1 MLLLFEKNDSGVRE
15 EHDAR
20 ERENVLIAVPCG
32 DEKISIMM
40 KIEWRYWQTQINEI
54 CRLRGDTY
62 LFKASES
69 GIFFSETTFD
79 LSWRVI
85 FKNRKTKKIGFLIDY
100 FISEPRVFFTHNART
115 RTIDVSYSFLRSCL
129 FRRIPYILEIDRV
142 RLREEDP
149 IEKKWFENRVQGFHR
164 ERERERESKI
174 SILKKSNVSWF

>member
-1 MLLLFEKNDSGVRE
+1 MLLLFEKKDSGVRE

-69 GIFFSETTFD
+69 GIFFSETTFWFELTCHLQKPKNKENWISHRLFHLWTSRFLHTQRTNPNYRRIILIPPFLFVQTYTVHFGD
-79 LSWRVI
+79 WQSQIERRGS
-85 FKNRKTKKIGFLIDY
+85 NRKKMIWE
-100 FISEPRVFFTHNART
+100 SRT
-115 RTIDVSYSFLRSCL
+115 RIS
-129 FRRIPYILEIDRV
+129 
-142 RLREEDP
+142 
-149 IEKKWFENRVQGFHR
+149 QR
-164 ERERERESKI
+164 ERERERERE
-174 SILKKSNVSWF
+174 

>member
-1 MLLLFEKNDSGVRE
+1 MLLLFEKKDSGVRE

-62 LFKASES
+62 LFKASRVVS
-69 GIFFSETTFD
+69 FFLDPWPS
-79 LSWRVI
+79 RVI
-85 FKNRKTKKIGFLIDY
+85 FKHRKTKKIGFLIDY

-115 RTIDVSYSFLRSCL
+115 RTIDASYSFLRSCL

-142 RLREEDP
+142 RLREENP
-149 IEKKWFENRVQGFHR
+149 IEKKWSENRVQWFQR
-164 ERERERESKI
+164 ERERE
-174 SILKKSNVSWF
+174 

>member
-1 MLLLFEKNDSGVRE
+1 MLLLLFEKKDSGVRE

-32 DEKISIMM
+32 DEKISIMI

-62 LFKASES
+62 LFKAS
-69 GIFFSETTFD
+69 
-79 LSWRVI
+79 RVVSLFGSLANLQI

-149 IEKKWFENRVQGFHR
+149 IEKKMIWESRTRISQR
-164 ERERERESKI
+164 ERERERERE
-174 SILKKSNVSWF
+174 